1 MGVCCGSSEAAGSS
15 GRVKRQ
21 SSIRREP
28 YLRGSM
34 PRFREWLTAT
44 KRAVTSNSL
53 GPTNKHK
60 DRLRVVM
67 GNTSC
72 DVDSAIGALVLAYYY
87 SLKLK
92 QQWVPVINCNR
103 ADFYCNLE
111 IVTHLQN
118 C

>member
-1 MGVCCGSSEAAGSS
+1 M
-15 GRVKRQ
+15 Q
-21 SSIRREP
+21 
-28 YLRGSM
+28 
-34 PRFREWLTAT
+34 
-44 KRAVTSNSL
+44 
-53 GPTNKHK
+53 
-60 DRLRVVM
+60 RLRTWLNASAQRMRAGGQNQPVKIVM

-87 SLKLK
+87 SRKLK